1 MHFTQEQLLEYLS
14 IHQIPYKLYT
24 HPQLFTCE
32 QAADIVAQLNMPG
45 MGIKNLFLKD
55 SKKKLYLIS
64 ATYNTR
70 VDLKTVGKVLE
81 AKELRFADAQLLMQ
95 YLGVEPGSVTP
106 LALIND
112 TTQTVQAIIDA
123 ELLNEEYIQVH
134 PLKNDATVA
143 ITPADLIKFFGLS
156 NRPYLVYDFA
166 KNQINPQ
173 LSHQQE

>member
-14 IHQIPYKLYT
+14 SHQIPYQLYT
-24 HPQLFTCE
+24 HPKLFTCE
-32 QAADIVAQLNMPG
+32 QATEIVKRLNMPG

-55 SKKKLYLIS
+55 SKKKLYLIV

-70 VDLKTVGKVLE
+70 VDLKTVGKTLE

-112 TTQTVQAIIDA
+112 KDQAVQAIIDVN
-123 ELLNEEYIQVH
+123 LLKQEYIQVH
-134 PLKNDATVA
+134 PLKNDATVVIA
-143 ITPADLIKFFGLS
+143 PADLIKFFGLS
-156 NRPYLVYDFA
+156 NRPYKVYDFD
-166 KNQINPQ
+166 KNELIG
-173 LSHQQE
+173 SKI

>member
-14 IHQIPYKLYT
+14 THDIPYRLYA

-32 QAADIVAQLNMPG
+32 QAAEIVAQLNMPG

-55 SKKKLYLIS
+55 SKKKLYHIV

-70 VDLKTVGKVLE
+70 VDLKTVGKILE

-112 TTQTVQAIIDA
+112 KDQAVQAIIDA
-123 ELLNEEYIQVH
+123 ALLKEEYIQVH
-134 PLKNDATVA
+134 PLKNDATVV
-143 ITPADLIKFFGLS
+143 ITPADLINFFGLS
-156 NRPYLVYDFA
+156 NRPYIVYDFD
-166 KNQINPQ
+166 KNEIVR
-173 LSHQQE
+173 

>member
-14 IHQIPYKLYT
+14 NHQISYQLYT

-32 QAADIVAQLNMPG
+32 QAMEIVKQLNMPG

-55 SKKKLYLIS
+55 SKKKLYLIV

-70 VDLKTVGKVLE
+70 VDLKTVGKTLE

-112 TTQTVQAIIDA
+112 KDQAVQAIIDA
-123 ELLNEEYIQVH
+123 NLLKQEYIQVH
-134 PLKNDATVA
+134 PLKNDATVV

-156 NRPYLVYDFA
+156 RRPYLVYDFD
-166 KNQINPQ
+166 KNELIG
-173 LSHQQE
+173 SKI

>member
-1 MHFTQEQLLEYLS
+1 MHYTQEQLLEYLS
-14 IHQIPYKLYT
+14 NHHILYTLYT

-32 QAADIVAQLNMPG
+32 QAAEIVAQLNMPG
-45 MGIKNLFLKD
+45 MGVKNLFLKD

-64 ATYNTR
+64 AAYNTR

-81 AKELRFADAQLLMQ
+81 AKELRFADAQLLMH

-112 TTQTVQAIIDA
+112 TEQAVQAIIDA
-123 ELLNEEYIQVH
+123 DLLKQEYIQVH
-134 PLKNDATVA
+134 PLKNDATVV

-156 NRPYLVYDFA
+156 NRPYMVYDFE
-166 KNQINPQ
+166 KNEIVR
-173 LSHQQE
+173 